1 MLKYDFLIL
10 SLLSLLPGAIIYAL
24 REDLRPVI
32 RVTMIC
38 SIPFGFTE
46 FLFYPDYWEP
56 KFLFDLASKIGFGIE
71 DLIFICGQ
79 GAFSSTAFAFFSGS
93 RLCHRDKQTTPGMVI
108 SRVGIVFSATF
119 LLVFIV
125 AMIGIHMIYGSFLI
139 MVGMSFII
147 FLIRRDLFFPSLAG
161 AVIAMIVYTALC
173 LIFALLFPHAFRDV
187 WHAEKFLNL
196 FFLGIP
202 LEEYMYGFGSGMA
215 ATMFYPFVFNRFY
228 CKKESQ

>member
-1 MLKYDFLIL
+1 MFEYIYLIL
-10 SLLSLLPGAIIYAL
+10 ALLFLVPGAIIYAL

-32 RVTMIC
+32 WVMMAC
-38 SIPFGFTE
+38 SIPFAFTE

-79 GAFSSTAFAFFSGS
+79 GAFSSTAYAFFFRY
-93 RLCHRDKQTTPGMVI
+93 RLSNKDEQTTPGMVI
-108 SRVGIVFSATF
+108 RRISILFSVTF

-125 AMIGIHMIYGSFLI
+125 AIIGIHMIYGSFLI
-139 MVGMSFII
+139 MIGISSII

-161 AVIAMIVYTALC
+161 AVIAVIVYTSLC
-173 LIFALLFPHAFRDV
+173 LIFALFFPHAFRDV

-215 ATMFYPFVFNRFY
+215 ATMFYPYVFNRAY
-228 CKKESQ
+228 CKREPT